1 MTIKEPISEA
11 KYAALM
17 VDEGTDVSNASQM
30 LRVIR
35 CVSDEGV
42 KERFWTSEDVTEK
55 ACTRPSSSN
64 SSLLGPL

>member
-42 KERFWTSEDVTEK
+42 KERFWTSEDVTVRTH
-55 ACTRPSSSN
+55 AHDLAPAI
-64 SSLLGPL
+64 LHF